1 MVKTCDSR
9 KTGSL
14 RLESFAGVGLTFLA
28 AVLFAGAAVVASRI
42 LSPRGKPTDRAK
54 LEVYES
60 GVIPRQDAHVRFPIR
75 FYLVALLFLIFDVE
89 IAFLYP
95 WALRVKELGVVGVV
109 EIGLFVGMLL
119 AAYVYFWRRGGLQW
133 Q

>member
-1 MVKTCDSR
+1 LNAFI
-9 KTGSL
+9 GI
-14 RLESFAGVGLTFLA
+14 GLTFLA
-28 AVLFAGAAVVASRI
+28 AVLFAVAAVVASRV
-42 LSPRGKPTDRAK
+42 LSPRGKHTDRAK

-60 GVIPRQDAHVRFPIR
+60 GIIPRQDAHVRFPVR
-75 FYLVALLFLIFDVE
+75 FYLVVLLFLIFDVE

-95 WALRVKELGVVGVV
+95 WALRVKELGMVGVV

-119 AAYVYFWRRGGLQW
+119 VAYVYFWRRGGLQW